1 MDPSGIESDCHVLS
15 KGFYTTPQCK
25 HPTHVGLGFVPR
37 RLFVAQRYERH
48 YTWQRFHFHTHQ
60 CDSRASP
67 RWIIVSQVGSSL
79 LITDSWWTE
88 WTALECIKICLKG
101 HFCRLKSQLA
111 KWRAFVTGSS
121 HLPASSAFKALA
133 ERTQSIFK
141 GPDRSDSNAVVW
153 AFISYPEIC
162 FAKSWRI
169 RMKIAWHGGVRAK
182 DFRL

>member
-1 MDPSGIESDCHVLS
+1 MSYLHYVREHAA
-15 KGFYTTPQCK
+15 
-25 HPTHVGLGFVPR
+25 HVGLGFVPPGLFGA
-37 RLFVAQRYERH
+37 RLYGRH
-48 YTWQRFHFHTHQ
+48 YTWQRFHFHTHRR
-60 CDSRASP
+60 DSRASP

-79 LITDSWWTE
+79 LIIDSWRTE

-101 HFCRLKSQLA
+101 HFCRLKSQHA

-133 ERTQSIFK
+133 ARTQSIFK

-169 RMKIAWHGGVRAK
+169 RMKHAWHEEAGSK
-182 DFRL
+182 DFSL